1 MLINNVELQWV
12 QHRGATQMCMGSPF
26 APLLLIFCMTLM
38 WQYGNAML
46 QLLQTVSGTPNRE
59 EYNSL

>member
-1 MLINNVELQWV
+1 MSSYNGFNTEA
-12 QHRGATQMCMGSPF
+12 QHSFAW

>member
-1 MLINNVELQWV
+1 
-12 QHRGATQMCMGSPF
+12 MGSTPRRNTVLHF